1 MSVFSFVF
9 KILFYIMCAIMAILV
24 IIFIYNIFK
33 NTLIFIHYSVKNIY
47 ETVSKTFSK
56 NNSKFI
62 KWLLVLLPK
71 NNQIKRL
78 CLVLGILLLV
88 LSLTE
93 FSENNIFLKGICSHS
108 RYGCF
113 GRLNIWETILLC
125 VSPFLIAKVIE
136 FIIGDS
142 DNKHIKKKR

>member
-1 MSVFSFVF
+1 MSVWNFVF

-33 NTLIFIHYSVKNIY
+33 NVLIFIHYSVKNIY
-47 ETVSKTFSK
+47 ETVCK

-62 KWLLVLLPK
+62 KYLLVLLPR
-71 NNQIKRL
+71 NDRIKRL
-78 CLVLGILLLV
+78 CLVSGILLLF

-93 FSENNIFLKGICSHS
+93 ISQNNILLKNICLHS

-113 GRLNIWETILLC
+113 GKLNIWETILLC

-136 FIIGDS
+136 FIIGNS
-142 DNKHIKKKR
+142 NNEHIQK

>member
-1 MSVFSFVF
+1 MSIWNFVF
-9 KILFYIMCAIMAILV
+9 QILFYIMCAIMAILV

-33 NTLIFIHYSVKNIY
+33 NILIFIHYSVKNIY
-47 ETVSKTFSK
+47 KTICKISSK

-62 KWLLVLLPK
+62 KYLFVLLPK
-71 NNQIKRL
+71 NDRIKRL
-78 CLVLGILLLV
+78 CLVSGILLLV

-93 FSENNIFLKGICSHS
+93 ISQNNILLKGICLHS

-113 GRLNIWETILLC
+113 GKLNIWETILLC

-136 FIIGDS
+136 FIIGNS
-142 DNKHIKKKR
+142 NNEHIQK

>member
-1 MSVFSFVF
+1 MSVWNFVF

-33 NTLIFIHYSVKNIY
+33 NVLIFIHYSVKNIY
-47 ETVSKTFSK
+47 ETVCK

-62 KWLLVLLPK
+62 KYLLVLLPK
-71 NNQIKRL
+71 NDRIKRL
-78 CLVLGILLLV
+78 CLVSGILLLV

-93 FSENNIFLKGICSHS
+93 ISQNNILLKNICLHS

-113 GRLNIWETILLC
+113 GKLNIWETILLC

-136 FIIGDS
+136 FIIGNS
-142 DNKHIKKKR
+142 NNEHIQK

>member
-1 MSVFSFVF
+1 MSIWNFVF

-33 NTLIFIHYSVKNIY
+33 NVLIFIHYSVKNIY
-47 ETVSKTFSK
+47 ETVCK

-62 KWLLVLLPK
+62 KYLLVLLPR
-71 NNQIKRL
+71 NDRIKRL
-78 CLVLGILLLV
+78 CLVSGILLLF

-93 FSENNIFLKGICSHS
+93 ISQNNILLKGICLHS

-113 GRLNIWETILLC
+113 GKLNIWETILLC

-136 FIIGDS
+136 FIIGNS
-142 DNKHIKKKR
+142 NNEHIQK